1 MHDEIMPKKGK
12 QEANTMPK
20 NRSTKADDR
29 QNLANRKEEAVTPKL
44 NKMSRLPP
52 NLNQIDKNE
61 NS

>member
-1 MHDEIMPKKGK
+1 
-12 QEANTMPK
+12 MPK